1 MITNII
7 KLIITSCFLIVSH
20 QSFAA
25 HWPTTFVNSD
35 GTTTV
40 IKTKPQRVL
49 STSVS
54 ITGTLL
60 AIDAPVIASA
70 SAANH
75 QFFAQWQSV
84 AQQRG
89 VIDVWPAGSVDIEM
103 AYAMQPDLIIVSSSG
118 ADSARAQ
125 IAQLQQVAPTIVLDY
140 SKQTWQD
147 LAVRLGQALGLEQ
160 QVAAKIGQFNAYLKR
175 SKEAMQLPEG
185 RANIISYQGA
195 GALNPIAT
203 AQGSHG
209 QLLSQLG
216 FDIEQPNPE
225 WQTALDHRQD
235 FIRSHYEHL
244 TQLRAQTTFL
254 LTRDDDQVG
263 DFLSDPVLANLP
275 SVKAK
280 QVYGLGKHS
289 FRIDYYSAHEIVD
302 HLVERFGQ

>member
-7 KLIITSCFLIVSH
+7 KWIVTSCFLIVSH

-25 HWPTTFVNSD
+25 QWPTTFVNSD

-40 IKTKPQRVL
+40 IKAKPQRVL

-60 AIDAPVIASA
+60 AIDAPVIGSA

-75 QFFAQWQSV
+75 QFFAQWQEV
-84 AQQRG
+84 AKQRG
-89 VIDVWPAGSVDIEM
+89 VVDVWPAGSVDIEM
-103 AYAMQPDLIIVSSSG
+103 AYALQPDLIVVSSSG
-118 ADSARAQ
+118 ADSARAH

-147 LAVRLGQALGLEQ
+147 LANRLGKALGLEQ
-160 QVAAKIGQFNAYLKR
+160 QVAKKIEQFNAYLKD
-175 SKEAMQLPEG
+175 SKEAMSLPEG
-185 RANIISYQGA
+185 RANIISYQGP
-195 GALNPIAT
+195 GAVNPIAT

-216 FDIEQPNPE
+216 FDIEQPNPA

-244 TQLRAQTTFL
+244 TQLKAQTSFL
-254 LTRDDDQVG
+254 LTRKGDQVD
-263 DFLSDPVLANLP
+263 DFLNDPVLANLP
-275 SVKAK
+275 SVQAK

-289 FRIDYYSAHEIVD
+289 FRIDYYSAHEIVEQ
-302 HLVERFGQ
+302 LVQRFAK